1 MKTDTYI
8 QDKNKKSNE
17 TKLWKFNGK
26 NVNLHYLD
34 DKIFSGVRFN
44 KICQKQINK
53 KKCWA
58 RTWKQRVHRLL
69 L

>member
-1 MKTDTYI
+1 M
-8 QDKNKKSNE
+8 E
-17 TKLWKFNGK
+17 K

-53 KKCWA
+53 KKFEQELENKEFIDCCF
-58 RTWKQRVHRLL
+58 RVVAFVFVQ
-69 L
+69 